1 MDGLL
6 FSVSFSAVAVAAAQ
20 DLFAIVASS
29 RTRLEI
35 CGIRLGQISKA
46 SEEAIGVQL
55 IRGYTTASSGGSAA
69 TPAPSRPWSRA
80 AVATARINDTTL
92 AANGTPI
99 VLLADTFHLLRGWRY
114 TPGHPRS
121 NDADQERIFIEKSD
135 RFVVRVTAPAASY
148 VMYGTIVFRELGMI
162 AP

>member
-20 DLFAIVASS
+20 DLFAIVASTDS
-29 RTRLEI
+29 RLEI
-35 CGIRLGQISKA
+35 CGIRLGQISKT

-69 TPAPSRPWSRA
+69 TPAPYRPWSRA
-80 AVATARINDTTL
+80 AVATARTNDTTL
-92 AANGTPI
+92 AANGTPV
-99 VLLADTFHLLRGWRY
+99 VLLADSFHLLRGWRY
-114 TPGHPRS
+114 KPGHPQAG
-121 NDADQERIFIEKSD
+121 ADQERIFIEKSD
-135 RFVVRVTAPAASY
+135 RFVVRVTAPATSY
-148 VMYGTIVFRELGMI
+148 SMYGTIVFRELGMI